1 MYKNKGFFM
10 GLKEQLNEDM
20 KQAMKAKDKN
30 RLSAIR
36 MVRGAVRD
44 KEINSKVEL
53 DDDGVLEVIASQ
65 IKKRK
70 DALEQLRKSNR
81 DDLVDAEMEQI
92 NTLQEFLP
100 AQLSMEKIEAAVTGA
115 IEELGATSM
124 RDMGKVMG
132 TLVPQLRG
140 KADNS
145 VISQIVKQKLS

>member
-1 MYKNKGFFM
+1 M

-20 KQAMKAKDKN
+20 KQAMRAKDKN

-53 DDDGVLEVIASQ
+53 DDDGVLEVIANQ

-70 DALEQLRKSNR
+70 DALEQLSKSNR

-92 NTLQEFLP
+92 NTLQAFLP
-100 AQLSMEKIEAAVTGA
+100 AQLSQDEIEAVVTDA

-124 RDMGKVMG
+124 RDMGRVMG
-132 TLVPQLRG
+132 KLVPQLRG

-145 VISQIVKQKLS
+145 IVSQIVRQKLG

>member
-1 MYKNKGFFM
+1 M

-20 KQAMKAKDKN
+20 KQAMRAKDKN

-53 DDDGVLEVIASQ
+53 DEDGVLEVIASQ
-65 IKKRK
+65 VKKRK

-81 DDLVDAEMEQI
+81 DDLVDAEIEQI

-100 AQLSMEKIEAAVTGA
+100 AQLSMEEIEAAVTGA
-115 IEELGATSM
+115 IEKLGATSM

-132 TLVPQLRG
+132 TLIPQLRG

-145 VISQIVKQKLS
+145 VISQIVRQKLG

>member
-1 MYKNKGFFM
+1 MA
-10 GLKEQLNEDM
+10 LKEQLNEEM

-44 KEINSKVEL
+44 KEINSQVEL

-70 DALEQLRKSNR
+70 DALEQLSKSNR
-81 DDLVDAEMEQI
+81 DDLVEAEMDQI
-92 NTLQEFLP
+92 NTLQAFLP
-100 AQLSMEKIEAAVTGA
+100 AQLSQEEIEAVIIGV

-124 RDMGKVMG
+124 RDMGRVMG
-132 TLVPQLRG
+132 KLVPQLRG

-145 VISQIVKQKLS
+145 IVSQIVRQKLG

>member
-1 MYKNKGFFM
+1 M

-100 AQLSMEKIEAAVTGA
+100 AQLSMEEIEAAVTDA

-145 VISQIVKQKLS
+145 VISQIVRQKLG

>member
-1 MYKNKGFFM
+1 M

-20 KQAMKAKDKN
+20 KQAMRAKDKN

-70 DALEQLRKSNR
+70 DALEQLRQSNR
-81 DDLVDAEMEQI
+81 DDLVDAEIEQI
-92 NTLQEFLP
+92 DILQKFLP
-100 AQLSMEKIEAAVTGA
+100 AQLSEEEIEAAVTGA
-115 IEELGATSM
+115 IEELGATST

-132 TLVPQLRG
+132 QLVPQLRG

-145 VISQIVKQKLS
+145 VISQIVRQKLG

>member
-1 MYKNKGFFM
+1 M

-20 KQAMKAKDKN
+20 KQAMRAKDKN

-53 DDDGVLEVIASQ
+53 EDDGVLEVIASQ

-81 DDLVDAEMEQI
+81 DDLVEAEMEQI
-92 NTLQEFLP
+92 NALQEFLP
-100 AQLSMEKIEAAVTGA
+100 AQLSMEEIEAAVTGA

-145 VISQIVKQKLS
+145 VISQIVRQKLG

>member
-1 MYKNKGFFM
+1 M

-36 MVRGAVRD
+36 MARGAVRD
-44 KEINSKVEL
+44 KEINSQVEL
-53 DDDGVLEVIASQ
+53 DNDGVLEVIASQ

-81 DDLVDAEMEQI
+81 DHLVEAEMEQI
-92 NTLQEFLP
+92 HVLQEFLP
-100 AQLSMEKIEAAVTGA
+100 AQLSSEEIEAVVVGA

-145 VISQIVKQKLS
+145 IVSQIVRQKLG

>member
-1 MYKNKGFFM
+1 M

-20 KQAMKAKDKN
+20 KQAMRAKDKN

-44 KEINSKVEL
+44 KEINSQVEL
-53 DDDGVLEVIASQ
+53 EEDGVLEVIASQ

-81 DDLVDAEMEQI
+81 DDLVDVEIEQI
-92 NTLQEFLP
+92 NILQEFLP
-100 AQLSMEKIEAAVTGA
+100 AQLSMEEIEAAVTGA

>member
-1 MYKNKGFFM
+1 M
-10 GLKEQLNEDM
+10 GLKERLNEEM

-36 MVRGAVRD
+36 MVRSAIQN
-44 KEINSKVEL
+44 KEINDRVEL
-53 DDDGVLEVIASQ
+53 DDERVAEVIASQ

-81 DDLVDAEMEQI
+81 ADLVDAESVQI
-92 NTLQEFLP
+92 ELLQQFLP
-100 AQLSMEKIEAAVTGA
+100 EQLSEAEIEAAAVQA

-132 TLVPQLRG
+132 KLVPQLRG
-140 KADNS
+140 RADNS
-145 VISQIVKQKLS
+145 LVSQIVRQKLS

>member
-1 MYKNKGFFM
+1 ME
-10 GLKEQLNEDM
+10 LKERLNEDM

-30 RLSAIR
+30 RLSVIR

-44 KEINSKVEL
+44 KEINNRAEL

-81 DDLVDAEMEQI
+81 DDLVEAETEQI
-92 NTLQEFLP
+92 EVLQGFLP
-100 AQLSMEKIEAAVTGA
+100 AQLSQEEIEAVIVGA

-132 TLVPQLRG
+132 KLVPQLRG

-145 VISQIVKQKLS
+145 VVSQLVRQKLG

>member
-1 MYKNKGFFM
+1 M

-20 KQAMKAKDKN
+20 KQAMRAKDKN

-44 KEINSKVEL
+44 KEINSQVEL

-81 DDLVDAEMEQI
+81 DDLVEVEMAQI
-92 NTLQEFLP
+92 NLLQEFLP
-100 AQLSMEKIEAAVTGA
+100 AQLSGEEIEAAVM
-115 IEELGATSM
+115 EC
-124 RDMGKVMG
+124 D
-132 TLVPQLRG
+132 
-140 KADNS
+140 
-145 VISQIVKQKLS
+145 

>member
-1 MYKNKGFFM
+1 M
-10 GLKEQLNEDM
+10 GLKERLNEEM

-36 MVRGAVRD
+36 MVRSEIRN
-44 KEINSKVEL
+44 KEINDRVEL
-53 DDDGVLEVIASQ
+53 DDERVAEVIASQ

-81 DDLVDAEMEQI
+81 ADLVDAESEQI
-92 NTLQEFLP
+92 ELLQQFLP
-100 AQLSMEKIEAAVTGA
+100 EQLSEAEIEAAAVQA

-132 TLVPQLRG
+132 KLVPQFRG
-140 KADNS
+140 RADNS
-145 VISQIVKQKLS
+145 LVSQIVRQKLS

>member
-1 MYKNKGFFM
+1 MD
-10 GLKEQLNEDM
+10 LKEQLNEDM

-44 KEINSKVEL
+44 KEINSQVEL
-53 DDDGVLEVIASQ
+53 DDDGVLEVITSQ

-70 DALEQLRKSNR
+70 DALEQLRQSNR
-81 DDLVDAEMEQI
+81 DDLIAAEMEQI
-92 NTLQEFLP
+92 NILQEFLP
-100 AQLSMEKIEAAVTGA
+100 AQLAREEIEAAVTDA

-132 TLVPQLRG
+132 KLVPQLRG

-145 VISQIVKQKLS
+145 VVSQIVRQKLG

>member
-1 MYKNKGFFM
+1 M

-20 KQAMKAKDKN
+20 KQAMRAKDKN

-92 NTLQEFLP
+92 NVLQEFLP
-100 AQLSMEKIEAAVTGA
+100 AQLSMEEIEAAVTGA
-115 IEELGATSM
+115 IQELGATSM

-145 VISQIVKQKLS
+145 VVSQIVRQKLG

>member
-1 MYKNKGFFM
+1 M

-20 KQAMKAKDKN
+20 KQAMRAKDKN

-92 NTLQEFLP
+92 DTLQAFLP
-100 AQLSMEKIEAAVTGA
+100 AQLSMEEIEAAVTDA
-115 IEELGATSM
+115 IEGLGATSM

-145 VISQIVKQKLS
+145 VISQIVRQKLG

>member
-1 MYKNKGFFM
+1 M

-20 KQAMKAKDKN
+20 KQAMRAKDKN

-70 DALEQLRKSNR
+70 DALEQLRQSNR
-81 DDLVDAEMEQI
+81 DDLVEAEMEQI
-92 NTLQEFLP
+92 EILQKFLP
-100 AQLSMEKIEAAVTGA
+100 AQLSEDEIEAVVTDV

-132 TLVPQLRG
+132 KLVPQLRG
-140 KADNS
+140 KVDNS
-145 VISQIVKQKLS
+145 VVSQIVRQKLG

>member
-1 MYKNKGFFM
+1 M

-20 KQAMKAKDKN
+20 KQAMRAKDKN

-44 KEINSKVEL
+44 KEINSQIEL

-70 DALEQLRKSNR
+70 DALEQLRQSNR
-81 DDLVDAEMEQI
+81 DDLVETEMEQI
-92 NTLQEFLP
+92 DILQAFLP
-100 AQLSMEKIEAAVTGA
+100 AQLSEEEIEAVVTDV

-132 TLVPQLRG
+132 KLVPQLRG

-145 VISQIVKQKLS
+145 TVSQIVRQKLG

>member
-1 MYKNKGFFM
+1 MA
-10 GLKEQLNEDM
+10 LKEQLNEDM
-20 KQAMKAKDKN
+20 KQAMRAKDKN

-44 KEINSKVEL
+44 KEINSQVEL

-92 NTLQEFLP
+92 NTLQAFLP
-100 AQLSMEKIEAAVTGA
+100 AQLSQEEIEAVVTNA
-115 IEELGATSM
+115 IEELGATSI

-132 TLVPQLRG
+132 KLVSQLRG
-140 KADNS
+140 KVDNS
-145 VISQIVKQKLS
+145 VVSQIVRQKLS

>member
-1 MYKNKGFFM
+1 MA
-10 GLKEQLNEDM
+10 LKEQLNEEM

-44 KEINSKVEL
+44 KEINSQVEL

-70 DALEQLRKSNR
+70 DALEQLSKSNR
-81 DDLVDAEMEQI
+81 DDLVEAEMDQI
-92 NTLQEFLP
+92 NTLQAFLP
-100 AQLSMEKIEAAVTGA
+100 AQLSREEIEAVIIGA

-124 RDMGKVMG
+124 RDMGRVMG
-132 TLVPQLRG
+132 KLVPQLRG

-145 VISQIVKQKLS
+145 IVSQIVRQKLG

>member
-1 MYKNKGFFM
+1 M

-20 KQAMKAKDKN
+20 KQAMRAKDKN

-44 KEINSKVEL
+44 KEINGKVEL
-53 DDDGVLEVIASQ
+53 DDNGVLEVIASQ

-81 DDLVDAEMEQI
+81 EDLVEAEMEQI

-100 AQLSMEKIEAAVTGA
+100 AQLSMEEIEAAVTGA

-145 VISQIVKQKLS
+145 VISQIVRQKLG

>member
-1 MYKNKGFFM
+1 M

-20 KQAMKAKDKN
+20 KQAMRAKDKN

-81 DDLVDAEMEQI
+81 EDLVEAEMEQI

-100 AQLSMEKIEAAVTGA
+100 AQLSMEEIEAAVTGA

-145 VISQIVKQKLS
+145 VISQIVRQKLG

>member
-1 MYKNKGFFM
+1 M

-20 KQAMKAKDKN
+20 KQAMRAKDKN

-44 KEINSKVEL
+44 KEINSQVEL

-70 DALEQLRKSNR
+70 DALEQLRQSNR
-81 DDLVDAEMEQI
+81 DDLVGAEIEQI
-92 NTLQEFLP
+92 NILQEFLP
-100 AQLSMEKIEAAVTGA
+100 AQLSEEEIETVVINA

-132 TLVPQLRG
+132 KLVPQLRG
-140 KADNS
+140 KVDNS
-145 VISQIVKQKLS
+145 VVSQIVRQKLG

>member
-1 MYKNKGFFM
+1 MA
-10 GLKEQLNEDM
+10 LKEQLNEEM

-44 KEINSKVEL
+44 KEINSQVEL

-70 DALEQLRKSNR
+70 DALEQLSKSNR

-92 NTLQEFLP
+92 NTLQAFLP
-100 AQLSMEKIEAAVTGA
+100 AQLSQDEIEAVVTGA

-124 RDMGKVMG
+124 RDMGRVMG
-132 TLVPQLRG
+132 KLVPQLRG

-145 VISQIVKQKLS
+145 IVSQIVRQKLG

>member
-1 MYKNKGFFM
+1 MA
-10 GLKEQLNEDM
+10 LKEQLNEEM

-44 KEINSKVEL
+44 KEINSQVEL

-70 DALEQLRKSNR
+70 DALEQLSKSNR
-81 DDLVDAEMEQI
+81 DDLVEAEMEQI
-92 NTLQEFLP
+92 NTLQAFLP
-100 AQLSMEKIEAAVTGA
+100 AQLSQEEIEAVIIGA

-124 RDMGKVMG
+124 RDMGRVMG
-132 TLVPQLRG
+132 KLVPQLRG

-145 VISQIVKQKLS
+145 IVSQIVRQKLG

>member
-1 MYKNKGFFM
+1 
-10 GLKEQLNEDM
+10 M
-20 KQAMKAKDKN
+20 KQAMRAKDKN

-53 DDDGVLEVIASQ
+53 DDDGVLDVIASQ

-81 DDLVDAEMEQI
+81 DDLVDAEIEQI
-92 NTLQEFLP
+92 NVLQEFLP
-100 AQLSMEKIEAAVTGA
+100 AQLSMEEIEAAVTGA

-132 TLVPQLRG
+132 QLVPQLRG

>member
-1 MYKNKGFFM
+1 M

-20 KQAMKAKDKN
+20 KQAMRAKDKN

-44 KEINSKVEL
+44 KEINGKVEL
-53 DDDGVLEVIASQ
+53 DDNGVLEVIASQ

-81 DDLVDAEMEQI
+81 EDLVEAEMEQI
-92 NTLQEFLP
+92 NALQEFLP
-100 AQLSMEKIEAAVTGA
+100 AQLSMEEIEAAVTGA

-145 VISQIVKQKLS
+145 VISQIVRQKLG

>member
-1 MYKNKGFFM
+1 MA
-10 GLKEQLNEDM
+10 LKEQLNEEM

-44 KEINSKVEL
+44 KEINSQVEL
-53 DDDGVLEVIASQ
+53 DDDGVLEVIANQ

-70 DALEQLRKSNR
+70 DALEQLSKSNR

-92 NTLQEFLP
+92 NTLQAFLP
-100 AQLSMEKIEAAVTGA
+100 AQLSQDEIEAVVTDA

-132 TLVPQLRG
+132 KLVPQLRG

-145 VISQIVKQKLS
+145 VVSQIVRQKLG

>member
-1 MYKNKGFFM
+1 MA
-10 GLKEQLNEDM
+10 LKEQLNEEM

-44 KEINSKVEL
+44 KEINSQVEL
-53 DDDGVLEVIASQ
+53 DDDGVLEVIANQ

-70 DALEQLRKSNR
+70 DALEQLSKSNR

-92 NTLQEFLP
+92 NTLQAFLP
-100 AQLSMEKIEAAVTGA
+100 AQLSQDEIEAVVTGA

-132 TLVPQLRG
+132 KLVPQLRG

-145 VISQIVKQKLS
+145 IVSQIVRQKLG

>member
-1 MYKNKGFFM
+1 M

-20 KQAMKAKDKN
+20 KQAMRAKDKN

-53 DDDGVLEVIASQ
+53 DDDGVLGVIASQ

-100 AQLSMEKIEAAVTGA
+100 AQLSMEEIEAAVTGA

-145 VISQIVKQKLS
+145 VISQIVRQKLG

>member
-1 MYKNKGFFM
+1 MA
-10 GLKEQLNEDM
+10 LKEQLNEEM

-44 KEINSKVEL
+44 KEINSQVEL

-70 DALEQLRKSNR
+70 DALEQLSKSNR
-81 DDLVDAEMEQI
+81 DDLVEAEMEQI
-92 NTLQEFLP
+92 NTLQAFLP
-100 AQLSMEKIEAAVTGA
+100 AQLSQEEIEAVIIGA
-115 IEELGATSM
+115 IEELGAASM
-124 RDMGKVMG
+124 RDMGRVMG
-132 TLVPQLRG
+132 KLVPQLRG

-145 VISQIVKQKLS
+145 IVSQIVRQKLG

>member
-1 MYKNKGFFM
+1 M
-10 GLKEQLNEDM
+10 GLKEQLNENM
-20 KQAMKAKDKN
+20 KQAMRAKDKN

-92 NTLQEFLP
+92 NILQDFLP
-100 AQLSMEKIEAAVTGA
+100 AQLSTEEIEAAVTGA

>member
-1 MYKNKGFFM
+1 M
-10 GLKEQLNEDM
+10 GLKEQLTEDM
-20 KQAMKAKDKN
+20 KQAMRAKDKN

-44 KEINSKVEL
+44 KEINSQVEL

-70 DALEQLRKSNR
+70 DALEQLRKSDR
-81 DDLVDAEMEQI
+81 DDLVEVEMAQI
-92 NTLQEFLP
+92 NTLQDFLP
-100 AQLSMEKIEAAVTGA
+100 AQLSPEEMEVVVTEA

-132 TLVPQLRG
+132 KLVPQLRG

-145 VISQIVKQKLS
+145 VISQIVRQKLG

>member
-1 MYKNKGFFM
+1 M

-20 KQAMKAKDKN
+20 KQAMKAKDRN

-44 KEINSKVEL
+44 KEINSQVEL
-53 DDDGVLEVIASQ
+53 DDDGVLAVIASQ

-70 DALEQLRKSNR
+70 DALEQLQKSNR
-81 DDLVDAEMEQI
+81 DDLVESEIEQI
-92 NTLQEFLP
+92 NALQEFLP
-100 AQLSMEKIEAAVTGA
+100 VQLSNEEIEAVVVEA

-132 TLVPQLRG
+132 KLVPQLRG

-145 VISQIVKQKLS
+145 VVSQIVRQRLG